1 MLRRGLIGLVFA
13 SALTFSAGA
22 AEVIVRVA
30 PPAAI
35 VETRPAAPGAGYVW
49 LGGYHRWNGT
59 AYAWVPGKW
68 ELPPRPHAHWVA
80 HRWVK
85 RGGGWVFV
93 EGHWR

>member
-22 AEVIVRVA
+22 ADVIVRVA

-49 LGGYHRWNGT
+49 QAGYHRWNGT

-68 ELPPRPHAHWVA
+68 ELPPRPHARWVA

-93 EGHWR
+93 EGRWR